1 MVIVIEI
8 DQLAEFQ
15 VAGKGRGLRGY
26 ALHQIA
32 IADDPIGE
40 MIDDLRARPVVRRR
54 QVGFGH
60 RETDAVAK
68 ALTERSGRR
77 LDARRKATLGMP
89 RGDAAPLPKMFDLFE
104 RKIVAGE
111 VKQAVQQHRTM
122 PG

>member
-1 MVIVIEI
+1 MT
-8 DQLAEFQ
+8 
-15 VAGKGRGLRGY
+15 GKGSGFRGY

-40 MIDDLRARPVVRRR
+40 MIDNLRAGPAVTRR
-54 QVGFGH
+54 QIGFGH
-60 RETDAVAK
+60 RETHAVAK
-68 ALTERSGRR
+68 ALTERSGCR
-77 LDARRKATLGMP
+77 LDTRRNTTLGMS
-89 RGDAAPLPKMFDLFE
+89 RRHAAPFAKALDLFK